1 MDKQISD
8 AISVLNSRVKHLE
21 NIHPNIT
28 YTNEGIAHSIL
39 NALPLALLASG
50 IAIGVVYLIKKNRI
64 N

>member
-8 AISVLNSRVKHLE
+8 AISGLNSRVKHLE

-28 YTNEGIAHSIL
+28 YTSVGIAHSIL

-50 IAIGVVYLIKKNRI
+50 IAIGVVYLIKKNR